1 MQAQFS
7 LDTSSCKWSIPEVRC
22 SATASSSTAGHDMC
36 PARGMLSGKGGQE
49 GEIPSG
55 ELLSSSGKK
64 PSTKILMGFIACNST
79 SVFGTHNHI
88 TYTTSSP

>member
-22 SATASSSTAGHDMC
+22 SATASSPTAGHDMC

-49 GEIPSG
+49 GEIPSR
-55 ELLSSSGKK
+55 E
-64 PSTKILMGFIACNST
+64 
-79 SVFGTHNHI
+79 
-88 TYTTSSP
+88 

>member
-22 SATASSSTAGHDMC
+22 SATASSFTAGHDMC

-49 GEIPSG
+49 GEIPSR
-55 ELLSSSGKK
+55 E
-64 PSTKILMGFIACNST
+64 
-79 SVFGTHNHI
+79 
-88 TYTTSSP
+88 

>member
-22 SATASSSTAGHDMC
+22 SATASSFTARHDMC

-49 GEIPSG
+49 GEISFR
-55 ELLSSSGKK
+55 EKLSSSGKK
-64 PSTKILMGFIACNST
+64 PPSTKILMRFIACNST
-79 SVFGTHNHI
+79 SVFGTHNLHHK
-88 TYTTSSP
+88 

>member
-22 SATASSSTAGHDMC
+22 SATASSFMARHDMC

-49 GEIPSG
+49 GEI
-55 ELLSSSGKK
+55 SSRE
-64 PSTKILMGFIACNST
+64 
-79 SVFGTHNHI
+79 
-88 TYTTSSP
+88 